1 MGYSIAEKMRKY
13 DYPHGYVDDFPDP
26 NADIEQLVERY
37 RYNVVK
43 LKVYAL
49 KKAMLN
55 TDRTI
60 KKKTEAYNRL
70 IEDTNVPTE
79 IVTASKKTIDWLYV
93 KRKEYMDALEK
104 LGEGVPAEM
113 KINEFEL

>member
-1 MGYSIAEKMRKY
+1 MKKY
-13 DYPHGYVDDFPDP
+13 DYPHGYIDDFPDP
-26 NADIEQLVERY
+26 NADIEKLVERY

-49 KKAMLN
+49 KTALSN

-60 KKKTEAYNRL
+60 KKKTDAYNML
-70 IEDTNVPTE
+70 LENTNTPTE
-79 IVTASKKTIDWLYV
+79 IVTTAKKTIDWLYA

-104 LGEGVPAEM
+104 LGEAVPAEM
-113 KINEFEL
+113 KINDFEL

>member
-1 MGYSIAEKMRKY
+1 MGYSIAEKMKKY
-13 DYPHGYVDDFPDP
+13 DYPHGYIDDFPDP
-26 NADIEQLVERY
+26 NADIEKLVERY

-49 KKAMLN
+49 KTALSN

-60 KKKTEAYNRL
+60 KKKTDAYYMLLEN
-70 IEDTNVPTE
+70 TNTPTE
-79 IVTASKKTIDWLYV
+79 IVTTAKKTIDWLYA

-104 LGEGVPAEM
+104 LGEAVPAEM
-113 KINEFEL
+113 KINDFEL

>member
-1 MGYSIAEKMRKY
+1 MGYSIVEKMRKY
-13 DYPHGYVDDFPDP
+13 DYPHGYVEDFPDP
-26 NADIEQLVERY
+26 NADIEKLVERY

-49 KKAMLN
+49 KTALSN

-60 KKKTEAYNRL
+60 KKKTDAYNKL
-70 IEDTNVPTE
+70 LENTNTPTE
-79 IVTASKKTIDWLYV
+79 IVTTAKKTIDWLYA

-104 LGEGVPAEM
+104 LGEAVPAEM
-113 KINEFEL
+113 KINDFEL